1 MKRLIPAGILL
12 LTVAAAH
19 AAGPKPDMQA
29 QMQEMQAAQAKM
41 MAAMMTEAKS
51 RLGFDETVAAL
62 QEAAKKNGWQV
73 GQVMDMQEVMRKGG
87 HKDAR
92 PFKVLAMCKQDLA
105 EDLLKTQAA
114 HRVMPFV
121 PCRISVFEAA
131 DGKVYVAKPNTE
143 MMAQTALPPFA
154 PLLKKFV
161 KEEQA
166 VLAGIVE

>member
-1 MKRLIPAGILL
+1 MKHLIPAAILL
-12 LTVAAAH
+12 LAAAGAH
-19 AAGPKPDMQA
+19 AAGPTPQMQA
-29 QMQEMQAAQAKM
+29 QMQTMQAAQAKM
-41 MAAMMTEAKS
+41 MAAMMTESKS
-51 RLGFDETVAAL
+51 RLGFNETVTAL
-62 QEAAKKNGWQV
+62 QDAAKKAGWQV

-87 HKDAR
+87 HKDAK

-114 HRVMPFV
+114 NQTMPFV

-131 DGKVYVAKPNTE
+131 DGKIYIAKPNTE